1 MAKSI
6 KFQDN
11 IFLDT
16 SSIVHGKNTLKSI
29 MDKNSSHEGKQNG
42 QSGKDLTT
50 TTNILTSTINSRTGR
65 ILVSYYINCGVD
77 INNAWLDV
85 VIDNNVV
92 SRVGIN
98 RNVFVSLTRMFKVS
112 IGNHTVV
119 LRLTMNNNHT
129 MYYNDYPPPQLDVC
143 EI

>member
-16 SSIVHGKNTLKSI
+16 SSIVHGQNTLKSI
-29 MDKNSSHEGKQNG
+29 IGKNSSHEGKQNG
-42 QSGKDLTT
+42 QSGKDLTA
-50 TTNILTSTINSRTGR
+50 TTNVLSSTINSRTGR

-77 INNAWLDV
+77 ANNAWLDV
-85 VIDNNVV
+85 LIDNNLV
-92 SRVGIN
+92 SRVGVN
-98 RNVFVSLTRMFKVS
+98 RNVFVSLTRMFEVS
-112 IGNHTVV
+112 VGSHDVI
-119 LRLTMNNNHT
+119 LRLTKNNNNT

>member
-1 MAKSI
+1 
-6 KFQDN
+6 
-11 IFLDT
+11 
-16 SSIVHGKNTLKSI
+16 

-42 QSGKDLTT
+42 QSGKDLTA

-119 LRLTMNNNHT
+119 LRLTMNNNRT

>member
-1 MAKSI
+1 MAKAI

-16 SSIVHGKNTLKSI
+16 SSIVHGQNTLKSI
-29 MDKNSSHEGKQNG
+29 MAKNTIHNGKQYG

-85 VIDNNVV
+85 VIDNNVI

-119 LRLTMNNNHT
+119 LRLTMHNNRT

>member
-1 MAKSI
+1 MSKSI
-6 KFQDN
+6 KLKN
-11 IFLDT
+11 GNYLDT
-16 SSIVHGKNTLKSI
+16 SSIVHGQNTLKSI
-29 MDKNSSHEGKQNG
+29 MAKNTIHNGKQNG
-42 QSGKDLTT
+42 QSGKDLTA

-98 RNVFVSLTRMFKVS
+98 RNVFVSLTRMFEVS

-119 LRLTMNNNHT
+119 LRLTMNNNRT